1 MMTWFDYAISALS
14 EVGQKSKLKLR
25 RGRPSDKARSA
36 FVQWVLRECAAASQ
50 ACQKMADLWERGETD
65 PAVWEAARAEAIAER
80 EAATAGDPS
89 YTAWQVNRKI
99 AHERRPDLQPDK
111 TNPLVSREPDEGAV
125 AVLETTVGLAR
136 SAAEREMAA
145 ECAFSASFPD
155 RPECIRGVIQCAA
168 LRWEHGPVRD
178 EAYRVMT
185 DKLVALTK
193 A

>member
-1 MMTWFDYAISALS
+1 MMTWFDYAVSALS
-14 EVGQKSKLKLR
+14 ETGQKSKLKLR
-25 RGRPSDKARSA
+25 RGRPSDKSRSA
-36 FVQWVLRECAAASQ
+36 FVQWVLRECVPASP

-65 PAVWEAARAEAIAER
+65 PEAWEAARAEAIAER

-89 YTAWQVNRKI
+89 YVAWQVNRRI
-99 AHERRPDLQPDK
+99 AHDRRPDLEPDK
-111 TNPLVSREPDEGAV
+111 TSSIVSRDEDEAAV
-125 AVLETTVGLAR
+125 AVLETTIDLAR

-178 EAYRVMT
+178 AAYRVMT
-185 DKLVALTK
+185 EKLVALTK